1 MKVSYSCM
9 NSMAR
14 IIKSHNSKLSPRH
27 QCPAPDKGY
36 NCRTKAEC
44 PLDGACRE
52 YNLVYQATLTNA
64 KTQEAKI
71 YIGMTEEEFKIR
83 FNNHK
88 TSFKH
93 NKHST
98 KTALSLHIWDL
109 KEKNINYSQNHGAAE
124 T

>member
-1 MKVSYSCM
+1 M

-27 QCPAPDKGY
+27 QCPAPAKGY

-52 YNLVYQATLTNA
+52 YNLVYQVTNA
-64 KTQEAKI
+64 ETQEAKI
-71 YIGMTEEEFKIR
+71 YIGMTEKEFKTC

-93 NKHST
+93 IRNIRPRQPFHST
-98 KTALSLHIWDL
+98 SGTSKKRTLIILKTTEQRKHDM
-109 KEKNINYSQNHGAAE
+109 
-124 T
+124 